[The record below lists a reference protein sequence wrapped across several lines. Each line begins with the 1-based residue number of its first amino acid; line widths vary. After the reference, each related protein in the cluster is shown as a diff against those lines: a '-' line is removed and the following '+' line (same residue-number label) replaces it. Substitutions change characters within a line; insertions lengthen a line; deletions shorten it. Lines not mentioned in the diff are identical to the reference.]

1 MAALQKM
8 IPAGFAASTG
18 LHLDF
23 RVVAFAGVLSILTAL
38 LFGLAPALQL
48 LRTGI
53 YGSIKVTGQGT
64 AGRGGRLRD
73 LLVIA
78 EVAIALVLVVGAGLL
93 IKTLNHLRAVNPGF
107 RSEGILTADIPAPL
121 PKYQDA
127 GKRARFYNE
136 VLERVRSIPGVR
148 AAGLTSDLPYT
159 TRGNTMGL
167 SIEGKPAQANLGQDA
182 LFRLVSPGYLE
193 TIGARLKEGRFLEP
207 SDREDSTPVVVVNE
221 TLARRSWGNE
231 SALGHR
237 IDAGTGDGKPRWMTI
252 VGVVGDVRER
262 GLDLAMKPAV
272 YVPFTQTGITF
283 FQPSEIAVLAARE
296 PLYLSKPLQ
305 QAVWAVDPE
314 QPVSYIRTMDEIVD
328 DELASR
334 TQVLRLL
341 GAFAALALLLAA
353 LGIYGVLSMVSQRTR
368 EIGLRMAIGA
378 SRRDVVRG
386 ILAYAAR
393 LTSAGLAAGI
403 AVAIAGTRL
412 LSTLLFGVSPLD
424 LDTFLAVSALL
435 AMIALLASYVPAR
448 RAAAVDPA
456 IALRQE
462 G

>member
-1 MAALQKM
+1 
-8 IPAGFAASTG
+8 
-18 LHLDF
+18 
-23 RVVAFAGVLSILTAL
+23 
-38 LFGLAPALQL
+38 
-48 LRTGI
+48 
-53 YGSIKVTGQGT
+53 
-64 AGRGGRLRD
+64 
-73 LLVIA
+73 
-78 EVAIALVLVVGAGLL
+78 
-93 IKTLNHLRAVNPGF
+93 
-107 RSEGILTADIPAPL
+107 
-121 PKYQDA
+121 
-127 GKRARFYNE
+127 
-136 VLERVRSIPGVR
+136 
-148 AAGLTSDLPYT
+148 
-159 TRGNTMGL
+159 
-167 SIEGKPAQANLGQDA
+167 
-182 LFRLVSPGYLE
+182 
-193 TIGARLKEGRFLEP
+193 
-207 SDREDSTPVVVVNE
+207 
-221 TLARRSWGNE
+221 
-231 SALGHR
+231 
-237 IDAGTGDGKPRWMTI
+237 MTI

-262 GLDLAMKPAV
+262 GLDLSMKPAV

>member
-1 MAALQKM
+1 
-8 IPAGFAASTG
+8 
-18 LHLDF
+18 
-23 RVVAFAGVLSILTAL
+23 
-38 LFGLAPALQL
+38 
-48 LRTGI
+48 
-53 YGSIKVTGQGT
+53 
-64 AGRGGRLRD
+64 
-73 LLVIA
+73 
-78 EVAIALVLVVGAGLL
+78 
-93 IKTLNHLRAVNPGF
+93 
-107 RSEGILTADIPAPL
+107 
-121 PKYQDA
+121 
-127 GKRARFYNE
+127 
-136 VLERVRSIPGVR
+136 
-148 AAGLTSDLPYT
+148 
-159 TRGNTMGL
+159 
-167 SIEGKPAQANLGQDA
+167 
-182 LFRLVSPGYLE
+182 
-193 TIGARLKEGRFLEP
+193 
-207 SDREDSTPVVVVNE
+207 
-221 TLARRSWGNE
+221 
-231 SALGHR
+231 
-237 IDAGTGDGKPRWMTI
+237 MTI

-353 LGIYGVLSMVSQRTR
+353 LGIYGVLSYMVSQRTR

-424 LDTFLAVSALL
+424 LNTFLAVSALL
-435 AMIALLASYVPAR
+435 ATVALLASYVPAR